1 MKNKALLIFRIFAVA
16 VSLFGMSYR
25 LIIDP
30 ISGGGFLDNLGYFT
44 IQSGLMVTVI
54 FILLLIGQI
63 RGKPESPPPAIRGAV
78 LLYIAITSVI
88 FLALLGDSVNFTGFS
103 KAVLYINHLLTAILL
118 IIDNVISI
126 KPKIYKWKLLF
137 YWMIYPVA
145 YLIFSI
151 VEGLAFCRFRY
162 PFLNFNEMDI
172 YSYFLIIFMLVMIFI
187 GTGALIIFLNKIY
200 RKTPEQS

>member
-1 MKNKALLIFRIFAVA
+1 MVNPNHLLPAVR
-16 VSLFGMSYR
+16 S
-25 LIIDP
+25 
-30 ISGGGFLDNLGYFT
+30 
-44 IQSGLMVTVI
+44 
-54 FILLLIGQI
+54 
-63 RGKPESPPPAIRGAV
+63 AV
-78 LLYIAITSVI
+78 LLYIIITSAI
-88 FLALLGDSVNFTGFS
+88 FLALLNNSVNFTGLS

-162 PFLNFNEMDI
+162 PFLNFNEMGI
-172 YSYFLIIFMLVMIFI
+172 YSYFLIIFMLVLIFI

-200 RKTPEQS
+200 RKTPKQS

>member
-30 ISGGGFLDNLGYFT
+30 ISEGGFLDNLGYFT

-54 FILLLIGQI
+54 FILLLISQI
-63 RGKPESPPPAIRGAV
+63 RGKPESPSPAVRSAV
-78 LLYIAITSVI
+78 LLYIIITSAI
-88 FLALLGDSVNFTGFS
+88 FLALLNNSVNFTGLS